1 MNLITDCPQEV
12 QSLAAA
18 NLANMAKSSLGRNI
32 LKRHGGLQKLV
43 TPRTMYKV
51 AERGVDCISDSFVPE
66 SRLSIDI
73 SLGMPLGK
81 RVFSQCLLPIGKLR
95 EKFNKVFRRNERLTN
110 LLLRET
116 YNDNFFGILFKHRSS
131 STSLL
136 FNKVLCS

>member
-81 RVFSQCLLPIGKLR
+81 RVFSQCLLPIDKLL
-95 EKFNKVFRRNERLTN
+95 ENSTKFFE
-110 LLLRET
+110 ET
-116 YNDNFFGILFKHRSS
+116 
-131 STSLL
+131 
-136 FNKVLCS
+136 